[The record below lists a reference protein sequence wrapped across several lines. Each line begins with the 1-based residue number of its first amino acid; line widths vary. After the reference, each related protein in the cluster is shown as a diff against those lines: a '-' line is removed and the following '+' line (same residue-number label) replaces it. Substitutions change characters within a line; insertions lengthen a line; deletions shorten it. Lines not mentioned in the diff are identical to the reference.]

1 MRALLLGSLSAA
13 LLLATALSFLLL
25 FALEIRPRVDRP
37 VALTPEHVGRA
48 KALLDRHRYRVRPG
62 TLASARV
69 RADDIDVAANYL
81 ARRFLGG
88 SAAVTLGQ
96 GRAAVRLTL
105 PLGARP
111 TYLNASADLVE
122 TAGVPRVQR
131 LSVGALPIP
140 DHVTEVLVLVALAV
154 LQRDAQARA
163 LVNSLQMVR
172 MSTEEIS
179 IVYRWS
185 GGFHRDV
192 QAVVLSEQDRQRLL
206 HHQGFLARWV
216 ESAGAQD
223 PSLSGLLQA
232 VLGEAHGRGADGDAV
247 AENRAA
253 LLVGMFHVLG
263 RSPRVLIPEA
273 RSWPRVPGRTVT
285 LDGRA
290 DLAKH
295 FMVSAVIAAHADTA
309 LADVVG
315 LYKELQDARGGS
327 GFSFP
332 DLAADRAGTRFGE
345 RSVADPASATRLQ
358 ELAVGGWRDDSLMPA
373 WRDLPE
379 GLQEEVFRQRFG
391 GQDTDAYREVTK
403 EIERRLDALSWMR

>member
-1 MRALLLGSLSAA
+1 VRSVLLGSLAGG
-13 LLLATALSFLLL
+13 LL
-25 FALEIRPRVDRP
+25 FTAVASFVLLHALEIAPRVDRA
-37 VALTPEHVGRA
+37 VVLTPEHVGRA
-48 KALLDRHRYRVRPG
+48 KALLDGHRYRVRPG

-69 RADDIDVAANYL
+69 RADDVDVAANYL
-81 ARRFLGG
+81 ARHLLGG
-88 SAAVTLGQ
+88 SASVGLQ
-96 GRAAVRLTL
+96 QRRADVRLSL

-111 TYLNASADLVE
+111 TYLNVAATLVE
-122 TAGVPRVQR
+122 TAGVPRMEG
-131 LSVGALPIP
+131 LSVGALRIP
-140 DHVTEVLVLVALAV
+140 DPVTAVLVRIALAL

-172 MSTEEIS
+172 MSAEDVS
-179 IVYRWS
+179 VVYRWT
-185 GGFHRDV
+185 GGFHQDV
-192 QAVVLSEQDRQRLL
+192 QAVVLSEDDRQRLR
-206 HHQGFLARWV
+206 HHQEFLAQW
-216 ESAGAQD
+216 AQSVDGRD
-223 PSLSGLLQA
+223 PSLPRMLQA
-232 VLGEAHGRGADGDAV
+232 LLVEARGRAADGDAV

-273 RSWPRVPGRTVT
+273 RAWPRVPRRTVT

-345 RSVADPASATRLQ
+345 RAVTDPASAMRLQ
-358 ELAVGGWRDDSLMPA
+358 ELAGGGWRDDSLMPA

-379 GLQEEVFRQRFG
+379 GLQEDAFRQRFG
-391 GQDTDAYREVTK
+391 GQDTDAYREVAK
-403 EIERRLDALSWMR
+403 EIERRLDALSWTR

>member
-1 MRALLLGSLSAA
+1 MRSVLLGSLAGA
-13 LLLATALSFLLL
+13 LLLAAVALSLLL
-25 FALEIRPRVDRP
+25 FALELAPRVDRP
-37 VALTPEHVGRA
+37 VVLTPEHVGRA
-48 KALLDRHRYRVRPG
+48 KALLDGHRYRVRPG

-69 RADDIDVAANYL
+69 RADDVDVAANYL
-81 ARRFLGG
+81 ARRFLDG
-88 SAAVTLGQ
+88 SAVVTLQQ
-96 GRAAVRLTL
+96 GRADVRLSL
-105 PLGARP
+105 ALGARP
-111 TYLNASADLVE
+111 TYLNAAASLVE
-122 TAGVPRVQR
+122 TAGVPGVQGLR
-131 LSVGALPIP
+131 VGALRIP
-140 DHVTEVLVLVALAV
+140 DPVTELLVRIALVV
-154 LQRDAQARA
+154 LQRDPQARV

-172 MSTEEIS
+172 MSAEEVS
-179 IVYRWS
+179 VVYRWS

-192 QAVVLSEQDRQRLL
+192 QAVVLSEEDRQRLRHL
-206 HHQGFLARWV
+206 QGFLAHWV
-216 ESAGAQD
+216 QSADGRD
-223 PSLSGLLQA
+223 PSLPGMLQA
-232 VLGEAHGRGADGDAV
+232 LLVEARGRAAERDAV

-273 RSWPRVPGRTVT
+273 RVWPRVPSRTVT

-332 DLAADRAGTRFGE
+332 DLAADRAGTRFGD
-345 RSVADPASATRLQ
+345 RAVADSASAARLQ
-358 ELAVGGWRDDSLMPA
+358 ELAGGGWRDDGLMPA

-403 EIERRLDALSWMR
+403 EIERRLDALSWTR

>member
-1 MRALLLGSLSAA
+1 MRSVLLGSFAGALLL
-13 LLLATALSFLLL
+13 TAVVSFLLL
-25 FALEIRPRVDRP
+25 HALEIAPRVDRP
-37 VALTPEHVGRA
+37 VVLTPEHVGRA
-48 KALLDRHRYRVRPG
+48 KALLDGHRYRVRPG

-69 RADDIDVAANYL
+69 RADDVDVAANYL
-81 ARRFLGG
+81 ARHLLGG
-88 SAAVTLGQ
+88 SASVDLKQ
-96 GRAAVRLTL
+96 GRADVRLSL

-111 TYLNASADLVE
+111 TYLNATATLVE
-122 TAGVPRVQR
+122 TAGVPRVEGV
-131 LSVGALPIP
+131 SVGALRIP
-140 DHVTEVLVLVALAV
+140 DPVTDVLVRIALAV
-154 LQRDAQARA
+154 LRRDAQARA

-172 MSTEEIS
+172 MSAEDLS
-179 IVYRWS
+179 VVYRWT

-192 QAVVLSEQDRQRLL
+192 QAVVLSEEDRQRLR
-206 HHQGFLARWV
+206 HHQGFLAQWV
-216 ESAGAQD
+216 QSADGRD
-223 PSLSGLLQA
+223 PSLPRMLQTLL
-232 VLGEAHGRGADGDAV
+232 VEARGRAADGDAV

-273 RSWPRVPGRTVT
+273 RAWPRVPRRTVT

-345 RSVADPASATRLQ
+345 RAVADPASATRLQ
-358 ELAVGGWRDDSLMPA
+358 ELANGGWRDDSLMPA

-379 GLQEEVFRQRFG
+379 GLQEDAFRQRFG
-391 GQDTDAYREVTK
+391 GQDTDAYREVTQ
-403 EIERRLDALSWMR
+403 EIERRLDALSWIR

>member
-1 MRALLLGSLSAA
+1 MAVAA
-13 LLLATALSFLLL
+13 TVLL
-25 FALEIRPRVDRP
+25 FALETVPRVDRP
-37 VALTPEHVGRA
+37 VVLTPEHVGRA
-48 KALLDRHRYRVRPG
+48 KALLDGHRYRVRPG

-69 RADDIDVAANYL
+69 RADDLDVAANYL

-88 SAAVTLGQ
+88 GAAVTLEQ
-96 GRAAVRLTL
+96 GRAHVRLSL

-111 TYLNASADLVE
+111 TYVNARATLVE
-122 TAGVPRVQR
+122 TAGVPHVES

-140 DHVTEVLVLVALAV
+140 DRVTEVLVRVALV
-154 LQRDAQARA
+154 MLGRDAQVRA

-172 MSTEEIS
+172 MSAEEVS
-179 IVYRWS
+179 VVYRWT

-192 QAVVLSEQDRQRLL
+192 QAVALSEDDRLRLQ
-206 HHQGFLARWV
+206 HHQGFLAQWV
-216 ESAGAQD
+216 RTAGVQD
-223 PSLSGLLQA
+223 SSLSGLLQTLR
-232 VLGEAHGRGADGDAV
+232 VEARARAAGGVAV

-263 RSPRVLIPEA
+263 RSPRVLIPDA
-273 RSWPRVPGRTVT
+273 RAWPRVPRRTVT

-345 RSVADPASATRLQ
+345 RAVADAVSAALLQAQASA
-358 ELAVGGWRDDSLMPA
+358 GWHDNGLMPA

-379 GLQEEVFRQRFG
+379 GLQEEAFAQRFG
-391 GQDTDAYREVTK
+391 RQDSDAFRDIAK
-403 EIERRLDALSWMR
+403 EIERRLDALAWTR